1 MEVPFSDVGKLKRES
16 CRGLEKEMGSFP
28 GDECHGPEGVERG
41 EREIERGAERLKGSP
56 WRASED

>member
-28 GDECHGPEGVERG
+28 GDECHGPEGVEREG
-41 EREIERGAERLKGSP
+41 EK
-56 WRASED
+56 